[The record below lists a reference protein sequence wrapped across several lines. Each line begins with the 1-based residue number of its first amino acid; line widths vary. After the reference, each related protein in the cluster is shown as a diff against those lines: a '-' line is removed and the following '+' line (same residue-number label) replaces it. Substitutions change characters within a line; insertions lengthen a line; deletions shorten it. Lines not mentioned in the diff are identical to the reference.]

1 LKIILFA
8 AICIIAVSVTACTQG
23 TEDKSPSS
31 TATKV
36 ERRNKDAFKML
47 RFHGD
52 VNTNTSSVPETLG
65 IDALKKNHLEV
76 SATKTIGEAF
86 DSYTYAIT
94 KEWRETPSENGPHY
108 IDYICWFHVSPVS
121 SAALKEGVVK
131 RGLEIKFVVRGDG
144 ETYIAM
150 VSRIDLKSDG
160 MRYNTVIDPPEI
172 KNIVTA
178 IYENREINF

>member
-8 AICIIAVSVTACTQG
+8 AIGIIAMSVTACTQG
-23 TEDKSPSS
+23 TEDKSSSS

-36 ERRNKDAFKML
+36 ERRDKDTFKML

-52 VNTNTSSVPETLG
+52 VKTNTSSVPETLG

-76 SATKTIGEAF
+76 STTKTIGEAF
-86 DSYTYAIT
+86 DSYTYPIT
-94 KEWRETPSENGPHY
+94 KEWRETPSESGPHY
-108 IDYICWFHVSPVS
+108 IDYICWFHINPVS
-121 SAALKEGVVK
+121 SAALMEGVVK

-150 VSRIDLKSDG
+150 ATRIDIKSNG
-160 MRYNTVIDPPEI
+160 MRYNSVIDPPKI
-172 KNIVTA
+172 KKIVTA
-178 IYENREINF
+178 IYENREITF

>member
-1 LKIILFA
+1 VLNVA
-8 AICIIAVSVTACTQG
+8 ACSQG
-23 TEDKSPSS
+23 TEEKLPSS
-31 TATKV
+31 TATSV
-36 ERRNKDAFKML
+36 ERRDKDAFKTF

-52 VNTNTSSVPETLG
+52 VQTNTSSVPETLG

-86 DSYTYAIT
+86 DSYKHAIT
-94 KEWRETPSENGPHY
+94 KEWRETTSESGPHY
-108 IDYICWFHVSPVS
+108 IDYTCWFQINPVS
-121 SAALKEGVVK
+121 SVAIKEGVVK

-150 VSRIDLKSDG
+150 ASRIDIKSNG
-160 MRYNTVIDPPEI
+160 MRYVTVIDPPQI

-178 IYENREINF
+178 IYENREITF